1 MTIKE
6 LEKEYN
12 KKIKALKR
20 SLDYYEKQGR
30 DTSAL
35 RELINEYTKDSN
47 VRTKTGRIKKQV
59 VRDLESVKAQ
69 SLIDRDKKQQERK
82 KQMKERGEEN
92 RRQQEIKRQM
102 REERQK
108 QVEKQKAKIRMAIE
122 RRISSTMDKIKEA
135 DPHTEEGQPLYNK
148 IADVYFK
155 YTDTKTKDDIINII
169 IRNLQK
175 QFGEEGLKKG
185 YRIWGQYGL
194 KKVEDAYTQI
204 ERYNKY
210 NEEAKATIE
219 KMPLPIVK
227 ECYLTTFCYN
237 KNFAYK
243 EDWEDGQV
251 YFVYL
256 YTVKNEKGKNGKTRT
271 INVYTQTN
279 YLKNVEA
286 IKYISEKDYSE
297 IKGILGTFY
306 L

>member
-6 LEKEYN
+6 LEKEYQ

-35 RELINEYTKDSN
+35 RELINEYTKDIN

-59 VRDLESVKAQ
+59 MRDLKSVKAQ
-69 SLIDRDKKQQERK
+69 SLIDKKQKQQELE

-108 QVEKQKAKIRMAIE
+108 QVDKQKAKIRMAIE

-135 DPHTEEGQPLYNK
+135 DPHTEAGQPLYNK
-148 IADVYFK
+148 IK
-155 YTDTKTKDDIINII
+155 EIYTSYTETKTKDDIINVI

-194 KKVEDAYTQI
+194 KKVEDAYIQI

-237 KNFAYK
+237 KSSAFK
-243 EDWEDGQV
+243 EDWEDGQY
-251 YFVYL
+251 YFVKL
-256 YTVKNEKGKNGKTRT
+256 HTVKSEKQKNGKTRT
-271 INVYTQTN
+271 VNVYTQEN

-286 IKYISEKDYSE
+286 IKYISEKDYTE
-297 IKGILGTFY
+297 IIGILATFY
-306 L
+306 I

>member
-20 SLDYYEKQGR
+20 SLNYYEKQGR

-35 RELINEYTKDSN
+35 RELINEYTRDSN

-59 VRDLESVKAQ
+59 LRDLESVRAQ
-69 SLIDRDKKQQERK
+69 SLIDRDKKEQERK

-135 DPHTEEGQPLYNK
+135 DPHTEFGQPLYSK
-148 IADVYFK
+148 IKEVYTN
-155 YTDTKTKDDIINII
+155 YTDVKTKDNIINII

-256 YTVKNEKGKNGKTRT
+256 YTVKNEKQKNGKTRT
-271 INVYTQTN
+271 VNVYTQTN
-279 YLKNVEA
+279 YLKNLEA

-297 IKGILGTFY
+297 IIGILGTFY

>member
-20 SLDYYEKQGR
+20 SLNYYEKQGR

-35 RELINEYTKDSN
+35 RELINEYTRDSN

-59 VRDLESVKAQ
+59 MMDLESVRAQ
-69 SLIDRDKKQQERK
+69 SLIDRDKKQQEMK

-92 RRQQEIKRQM
+92 RRREEIKKEM

-122 RRISSTMDKIKEA
+122 RKIESTLEKIKEA
-135 DPHTEEGQPLYNK
+135 DPHTEVGQPLYNK
-148 IADVYFK
+148 IKEIYTS
-155 YTDTKTKDDIINII
+155 YTDTKTKDDILKTI
-169 IRNLQK
+169 IRKLQQ

-185 YRIWGQYGL
+185 YRIWGQYGI

-227 ECYLTTFCYN
+227 ECYLTTYCYN
-237 KNFAYK
+237 KSSAFK
-243 EDWEDGQV
+243 EDWEGGQY
-251 YFVYL
+251 YFVKL
-256 YTVKNEKGKNGKTRT
+256 HAVKNEKQKNGKTRT
-271 INVYTQTN
+271 VNVYSQEN

-286 IKYISEKDYSE
+286 IKYISEKDYTE
-297 IKGILGTFY
+297 IIGILATFY
-306 L
+306 I